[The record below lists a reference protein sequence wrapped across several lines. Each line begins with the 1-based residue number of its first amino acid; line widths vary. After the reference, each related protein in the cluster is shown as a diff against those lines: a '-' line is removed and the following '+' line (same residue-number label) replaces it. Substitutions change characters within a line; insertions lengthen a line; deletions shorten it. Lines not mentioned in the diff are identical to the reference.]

1 MKGKSTQENRT
12 RSHQRLIR
20 FNDEENDYINAKVEA
35 SPFNNFQNFARI
47 LLITGEVHFTD
58 YSELKRLNFEV
69 NRIGN
74 NINQLTKLAHE
85 FQGISPADIQQLQA
99 QRIHLTAM
107 VSEQLKQVKKEERR
121 L

>member
-1 MKGKSTQENRT
+1 MKGKNTQENRT

-20 FNDEENDYINAKVEA
+20 FNDEENDYINTKVEA

-58 YSELKRLNFEV
+58 YSELKSLNYEV

-74 NINQLTKLAHE
+74 NINQLAKLAHE
-85 FQGISPADIQQLQA
+85 FHEISPADIQQLQSKMTD
-99 QRIHLTAM
+99 LTAL
-107 VSEQLKQVKKEERR
+107 VSGQLKQVKKEARR
-121 L
+121 

>member
-1 MKGKSTQENRT
+1 MKGKNTQEKRT

-58 YSELKRLNFEV
+58 YSELKALNYEV

-74 NINQLTKLAHE
+74 NINQLAKLAHE
-85 FQGISPADIQQLQA
+85 FQEISPADIQKLQT
-99 QRIHLTAM
+99 QMTNLTAL
-107 VSEQLKQVKKEERR
+107 VSEQLTAAKKEERS

>member
-1 MKGKSTQENRT
+1 MKGKNTQENRT

-58 YSELKRLNFEV
+58 YSELKSLNYEV

-74 NINQLTKLAHE
+74 NINQLAKLAHE
-85 FQGISPADIQQLQA
+85 FQEISPADIQQLQV
-99 QRIHLTAM
+99 QMTDLTAL
-107 VSEQLKQVKKEERR
+107 VSEQLKAAQKEERR

>member
-1 MKGKSTQENRT
+1 MKGKNTQEKRT

-58 YSELKRLNFEV
+58 YSELKALNYEV

-74 NINQLTKLAHE
+74 NINQLAKLAHE
-85 FQGISPADIQQLQA
+85 FQEISPADIQQLQA
-99 QRIHLTAM
+99 QMSNLTAL
-107 VSEQLKQVKKEERR
+107 VSEQLMAAKKEERW

>member
-1 MKGKSTQENRT
+1 MKGKNTQENRT
-12 RSHQRLIR
+12 RSHRRLIR
-20 FNDEENDYINAKVEA
+20 FKDEENDYINTKVEA

-58 YSELKRLNFEV
+58 YSELKSLNYEV

-74 NINQLTKLAHE
+74 NINQLAKLAHE
-85 FQGISPADIQQLQA
+85 FQEISPADIQQLQSKMTD
-99 QRIHLTAM
+99 LTAL

>member
-1 MKGKSTQENRT
+1 MKGKKAQENRN
-12 RSHQRLIR
+12 RRHQRLIR

-35 SPFNNFQNFARI
+35 SPFHNFQNFARI

-74 NINQLTKLAHE
+74 NINQLAKLAHE
-85 FQGISPADIQQLQA
+85 FQEISPADIQQLQTQMA
-99 QRIHLTAM
+99 DLTTL